1 MKFKVST
8 DAIKTRDLIE
18 SEDSLK
24 LAIKL
29 MSKFAV
35 DEAGNPI
42 PQEEAYEMLLDLTLE
57 EQQKTSEAFTN
68 AIIPNLKGRRP

>member
-35 DEAGNPI
+35 DESGNPI

-68 AIIPNLKGRRP
+68 AIIPNLKGRRS